1 MMEELE
7 NHALKIL
14 VVGDSGV
21 GKTNIVGRFLHN
33 TYNPHANSTTHAQ
46 QHIHTLNIGR
56 RKVTAQVWDTPGGEE
71 HMGTMSGL
79 YEGAVGAMLVY
90 DVTSAQSFQN
100 ITEWLEDMKE
110 ERDDYIVPML
120 VGNKCDLDNQRA
132 FPVFDAEFFAIR
144 NDMLF
149 MEISALEGTDV
160 DFAFKTL
167 LNHCCRYSSSHSTS
181 TKSFTSSSF
190 TSS

>member
-1 MMEELE
+1 MEEFE

-21 GKTNIVGRFLHN
+21 GKTNILGRFLHN
-33 TYNPHANSTTHAQ
+33 RFNPNVNSTSHAIE
-46 QHIHTLNIGR
+46 HIHTLNIGR
-56 RKVTAQVWDTPGGEE
+56 RKVTAQVWDTPGSEE
-71 HMGTMSGL
+71 HLGTMSSL
-79 YEGAVGAMLVY
+79 YSGAVGVMIVY

-110 ERDDYIVPML
+110 ERDEYIVPML
-120 VGNKCDLDNQRA
+120 VGNKCDLDKQRA
-132 FPVFDAEFFAIR
+132 FPVFDAEFFALR

-167 LNHCCRYSSSHSTS
+167 LNHCCRYSSSQSTS
-181 TKSFTSSSF
+181 TKSLTSSSW
-190 TSS
+190 TE

>member
-1 MMEELE
+1 M
-7 NHALKIL
+7 
-14 VVGDSGV
+14 

-33 TYNPHANSTTHAQ
+33 THNAHSNSTTHAQ
-46 QHIHTLNIGR
+46 QHVHSLHIGR
-56 RKVTAQVWDTPGGEE
+56 RKVCAEVWDTPGGEE
-71 HMGTMSGL
+71 HMGTMSDL

-100 ITEWLEDMKE
+100 ITDWLEDLRE
-110 ERDDYIVPML
+110 ESNEDIVSML
-120 VGNKCDLDNQRA
+120 VGNKCDLDGQRA
-132 FPVFDAEFFAIR
+132 FPVFDAEFFADR

-167 LNHCCRYSSSHSTS
+167 LNHCCRHSSSQSTS
-181 TKSFTSSSF
+181 SKSFTSSML
-190 TSS
+190 TE